1 MQKRTTHS
9 KILFKDNSFPENV
22 FPPIVV
28 AYNIKTPENIGNII
42 RLADNFGCSEVI
54 IVSND
59 GNIRKSKIKKTAVSS
74 IESVKW
80 SICDPSELASKIP
93 DGYKMVSI
101 ETSSDSKNIYNTVLP
116 DKAVF
121 IVGNEIEGLANDI
134 LNISDCIIHIP
145 LYGKNSSMNV
155 SHALAVVL
163 FEWQRNR
170 NIGL

>member
-42 RLADNFGCSEVI
+42 RLADNFGCAEVI

-74 IESVKW
+74 IDSVKW
-80 SICDPSELASKIP
+80 SICDSSELASKIP

-101 ETSSDSKNIYNTVLP
+101 ETSSDSKNIFNTVLP
-116 DKAVF
+116 KKVAF
-121 IVGNEIEGLANDI
+121 IVGNEINGIDNQI
-134 LNISDCIIHIP
+134 LDQSDLIIHIP
-145 LYGKNSSMNV
+145 LHGHNTSMNV
-155 SHALAVVL
+155 SHALVAAL
-163 FEWQRNR
+163 FEWQRQGF
-170 NIGL
+170 II

>member
-9 KILFKDNSFPENV
+9 KILFKDNSFPESV
-22 FPPIVV
+22 FPPIIV

-93 DGYKMVSI
+93 DGYKLISI
-101 ETSSDSKNIYNTVLP
+101 ETSSDSKNIFNTVLP
-116 DKAVF
+116 EKAAF
-121 IVGNEIEGLANDI
+121 IVGNEINGIDNQI
-134 LNISDCIIHIP
+134 LDQSDLIIHIP
-145 LYGKNSSMNV
+145 LHGNNTSMNV
-155 SHALAVVL
+155 SHALAVVI
-163 FEWQRNR
+163 FEWQRQYQ
-170 NIGL
+170 